1 MQKYNKQEQCNN
13 TSYREQYKHTSYK
26 EQYKNTTNR
35 NNTKILVTGN
45 NTKIQQTGTMQK
57 YKYTAATWNS
67 TSHTSYADQYKIKY
81 QLQEKIQT
89 YQKQETTSIK

>member
-1 MQKYNKQEQCNN
+1 
-13 TSYREQYKHTSYK
+13 
-26 EQYKNTTNR
+26 
-35 NNTKILVTGN
+35 
-45 NTKIQQTGTMQK
+45 MQK
-57 YKYTAATWNS
+57 YKNTAATWNS